1 MPIDRKRRQ
10 DDDEPVDRSCSDEE
24 MVAMSLTEGESD
36 LDDIEERSVHEDAAL
51 DGGYELPPPMTE
63 SEDEDDMMPIL
74 AASDAEDQESTAP
87 SASMYSKYLM
97 GLA

>member
-10 DDDEPVDRSCSDEE
+10 EDDDPIDRLSTDDE

-36 LDDIEERSVHEDAAL
+36 LDEIEERSVHGDVEDG

-74 AASDAEDQESTAP
+74 AASDAEDQESSAP
-87 SASMYSKYLM
+87 PASMYHLI
-97 GLA
+97 